1 LPPAGNSEPGREFE
15 NIMTQFVHLH
25 VHTQY
30 SLLDGAAEIGR
41 LIRTVKANAMPGVA
55 ITDHGVMYGCL
66 KFYREAL
73 KEGVKPILGC
83 ELYVAPR
90 RLGDKVAKIDDNP
103 YHLVLLAENNQGY
116 RNLLQLVS
124 IAHLEGFYY
133 KPRIDMET
141 MRRHCAGLI
150 GLSACMSGEISRLI
164 LNDRYDAAKQKVQ
177 LYQEIFGPGNYYLEL
192 QYQQLA
198 DQRRLNRELVKL
210 AGECGVPVVA
220 TNDVH
225 YLSRE
230 DAQVHDVLLCIQTG
244 KTVGDTNRM
253 KFPAPEFYLKTAAEM
268 EEIFF
273 NYPEALENTV
283 KIAERCQV
291 RLELN
296 QFHMPDYQTP
306 GATDSRAFLESI
318 CQEGIKRRNLGWN
331 PEYEARLRYELDTI
345 NRMGFPGYFLVVWD
359 FVKYAKEH
367 EIMVGPGR
375 GSAAGSLVAYLLGIT
390 DLDPLQFDLLF
401 ERFLNPERISMPDID
416 IDFCFERRG
425 EVIDYVRKRFG
436 ADRVAQIITFGT
448 MAARA
453 AVRDVGRALGLAY
466 GEVDRVAKLIP
477 PEPGISIAEAKAQ
490 SAELT
495 ELIRSKPEIAQLV
508 DIAAKVEGFP
518 RHAST
523 HAAGV
528 VIATDPLTDYLPLA
542 RSNEN
547 EVITQFPMEDIET
560 LGLLKMDFLGLRTL
574 TVLRDT
580 IALIQRNRGVELS
593 LDRIPWDDPQTF
605 QLLQSGRTLGVFQ
618 LESRGI
624 RNLLVKL
631 KPDRLADLTAL
642 VALYRPGPLG
652 SGMVDD
658 FIQAR
663 HGLKTNA
670 YLHPMLEPILRETH
684 GVILYQEQVMRI
696 ASVMGGFTLGEADL
710 VRRAMGKK
718 KPEVLAA
725 MRQQF
730 IHGAIARGVKAEI
743 AEQVFDL
750 MEYFSG
756 YGFNKS
762 HSAAYALVVYETAYF
777 KANYPQEYMAAL
789 LTSVMGNS
797 DKVGLYI
804 EECRHLGLMILHPDV
819 NRSSASFLPEGADI
833 RFGLMGIKNVGL
845 GAIDKI
851 IAERTREGPYRSLAD
866 FYSRVNNQLVNR
878 KVIESLIRSG
888 ALDFCGV
895 GRKTLL
901 ALLEQLAEKG
911 GRFSG
916 VSNQLNLLDLGFD
929 EPEPQISEIPEF
941 SPREILRQEKE
952 YLGIYLSGHPL
963 NIWQDKFRVNGVI
976 ALAELDEESDA
987 KEVLIGGITVDWRNL
1002 ITRKGLP
1009 MAAFRLEDLTGS
1021 VEVVVFPKLYEKVAA
1036 GYAPDQVVIVKGR
1049 LQEEERG
1056 KKVLASQLRWLG
1068 D

>member
-1 LPPAGNSEPGREFE
+1 
-15 NIMTQFVHLH
+15 MTQFVHLH

-30 SLLDGAAEIGR
+30 SLLDGAAEIGQ
-41 LIRTVKANAMPGVA
+41 LIRTVKAYEMPAVA
-55 ITDHGVMYGCL
+55 VTDHGVMYGCL
-66 KFYREAL
+66 KFYREANR
-73 KEGVKPILGC
+73 EGIKPIFGC

-90 RLGDKVAKIDDNP
+90 KLSDKVAKIDENP

-116 RNLLQLVS
+116 RNLLKLVS

-141 MRRHCAGLI
+141 LRRHSAGLI
-150 GLSACMSGEISRLI
+150 GLSACMSGEISRLV
-164 LNDRYDAAKQKVQ
+164 LNDRYDAAKQKVEV
-177 LYQEIFGPGNYYLEL
+177 YQEIFGPGNFFVEL

-198 DQRRLNRELVKL
+198 DQRRLNRQLVKM
-210 AGECGVPVVA
+210 ARECGAPLVA

-244 KTVGDTNRM
+244 KTVADTNRM

-268 EEIFF
+268 AELFF

-283 KIAERCQV
+283 KIAERCDV
-291 RLELN
+291 SLELN
-296 QFHMPDYQTP
+296 RFHMPDYRAP
-306 GATDSRAFLESI
+306 EGEDSRSLLERL
-318 CQEGIKRRNLGWN
+318 CLEGIDRRKLDWN
-331 PEYEARLRYELDTI
+331 PEYAARLRYELDTI
-345 NRMGFPGYFLVVWD
+345 NKMGFPGYFLVVWD

-367 EIMVGPGR
+367 GIMVGPGR

-390 DLDPLQFDLLF
+390 ALDPIRFDLLF

-436 ADRVAQIITFGT
+436 ADKVAQIITFGT

-453 AVRDVGRALGLAY
+453 AVRDVGRVLGLPY

-477 PEPGISIAEAKAQ
+477 HELGISIADAQAQ

-495 ELIRSKPEIAQLV
+495 GLIQSNPQIAGLV
-508 DIAAKVEGFP
+508 AIASKVEGFP

-528 VIATDPLTDYLPLA
+528 VIAAEPLTEYLPLA

-547 EVITQFPMEDIET
+547 EVITQFPMEDIEA

-580 IALIQRNRGVELS
+580 MAMIRRNRGTEIN
-593 LDRIPWDDPQTF
+593 LDRIPWDDPSTF

-642 VALYRPGPLG
+642 MALYRPGPLG
-652 SGMVDD
+652 SGMADD

-670 YLHPMLEPILRETH
+670 YLHPMLEPILRETY

-730 IHGAIARGVKAEI
+730 IQGALARGVEAGI
-743 AEQVFDL
+743 AGQVFDL

-762 HSAAYALVVYETAYF
+762 HSAAYAVVVYQTAYF

-789 LTSVMGNS
+789 LTSVMGNNE
-797 DKVGLYI
+797 KVGLYI
-804 EECRHLGLMILHPDV
+804 EECRHLGLKILHPDA
-819 NRSSASFLPEGADI
+819 NRSSASFIPEGADI

-851 IAERTREGPYRSLAD
+851 IAERTREGTYRSLAD
-866 FYSRVNNQLVNR
+866 FYHRVSNQLVNR

-888 ALDFCGV
+888 ALDFCGT
-895 GRKTLL
+895 GRKNLL
-901 ALLEQLAEKG
+901 AMLEQLTERG
-911 GRFSG
+911 GRSYG
-916 VSNQLNLLDLGFD
+916 AKNQLNLLDLGFED
-929 EPEPQISEIPEF
+929 PQPQLPEIPEF
-941 SPREILRQEKE
+941 APRELLQQEKE

-963 NIWQDKFRVNGVI
+963 DSWVDKFRNNGIRPV
-976 ALAELDEESDA
+976 AELEEEADG
-987 KEVLIGGITVDWRNL
+987 KEVIVGGVVTDWRII
-1002 ITRKGLP
+1002 ITKAGSA
-1009 MAAFRLEDLTGS
+1009 MAGSRLEDLTGT
-1021 VEVVVFPKLYEKVAA
+1021 VEVVIFPKLYEKVND
-1036 GYAPDQVVIVKGR
+1036 GYSPSRLAVIKGR
-1049 LQEEERG
+1049 IERQEQG
-1056 KKVLASQLRWLG
+1056 MKILASQLRWL
-1068 D
+1068 DQS